1 VYTGFVL
8 LLDRVLDNDL
18 LIPSVKYLLAKL
30 LVLISLLVVT
40 NIYRYSYLVC
50 CGVITC
56 MSGLVVQNEMMAY
69 SPHVLCL
76 FIIGVTR

>member
-1 VYTGFVL
+1 MYAAFVL
-8 LLDRVLDNDL
+8 LLDSVLNNDL
-18 LIPSVKYLLAKL
+18 LIPSVNYLLAKL

-50 CGVITC
+50 CGVITR

>member
-1 VYTGFVL
+1 
-8 LLDRVLDNDL
+8 
-18 LIPSVKYLLAKL
+18 
-30 LVLISLLVVT
+30 LLVVI

-50 CGVITC
+50 CGVITWI
-56 MSGLVVQNEMMAY
+56 SGLVVQNEMMAY